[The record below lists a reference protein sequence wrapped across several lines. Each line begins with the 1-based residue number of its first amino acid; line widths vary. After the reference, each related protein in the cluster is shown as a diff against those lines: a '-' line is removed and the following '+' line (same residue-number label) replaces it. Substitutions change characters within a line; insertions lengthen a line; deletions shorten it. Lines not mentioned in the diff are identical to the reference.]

1 MLVSQAVAYSEQR
14 KKDTTILLLPTQ
26 TEVVGR
32 RQKRKYSKI
41 VILEV
46 ETIYTAIRQT
56 SSQTTL
62 E

>member
-46 ETIYTAIRQT
+46 ETIHTAIRQT

>member
-1 MLVSQAVAYSEQR
+1 MLVSQAVAYSGQR

-26 TEVVGR
+26 TEAVER
-32 RQKRKYSKI
+32 SPKKKYSKI